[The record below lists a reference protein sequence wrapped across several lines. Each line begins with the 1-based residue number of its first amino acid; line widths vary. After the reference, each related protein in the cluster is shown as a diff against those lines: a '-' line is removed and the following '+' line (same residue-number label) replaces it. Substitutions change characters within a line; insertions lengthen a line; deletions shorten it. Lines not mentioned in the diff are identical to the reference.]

1 MLPTSETEISESSTL
16 TEKDRLLK
24 PSSKVSS
31 FYKDLPSSETKAS
44 MYEED
49 HKIVFENLDPATS
62 YTIRV
67 NTIMNG
73 IEIASKEA
81 KIYQM
86 G

>member
-1 MLPTSETEISESSTL
+1 MLPTSDLKVADSSTL
-16 TEKDRLLK
+16 SEKENLIK
-24 PSSKVSS
+24 SFSKVST
-31 FYKDLPSSETKAS
+31 FYKDPTSSKSRAS

-49 HKIVFENLDPATS
+49 QKIVFENLDPATS